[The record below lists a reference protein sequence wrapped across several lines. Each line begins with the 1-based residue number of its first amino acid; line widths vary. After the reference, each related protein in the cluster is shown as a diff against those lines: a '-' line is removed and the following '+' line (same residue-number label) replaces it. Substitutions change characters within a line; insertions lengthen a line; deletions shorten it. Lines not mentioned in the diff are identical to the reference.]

1 MTIHK
6 IRNAYVIL
14 QSINSTP
21 AERRLKIGALVR
33 DNLNSQNSRSTL
45 DLNYWGH
52 IQARRNENQSVGHA
66 LAELIKSGDWDTAQD
81 LLNDNQ
87 RVRDRW
93 TSSGHHNPLDEMFN
107 EWFSHAPE
115 VFVCEDC
122 GYLEQSDNG
131 HWAYDD
137 VHICGV
143 CCDDNYTYSDN
154 QCTYISNED
163 WEEEQERE
171 QEEEEDDSVIGDYH
185 SSKRRLERIP
195 SSFDTRKTRVLMGLE
210 LEMEVR
216 SVIGKITLWL
226 FSMLSE
232 FTRVIATLVWNTMAL
247 SIMALRWSRA
257 GLVSMSIEN
266 SSRGSHNP

>member
-1 MTIHK
+1 MNQT
-6 IRNAYVIL
+6 
-14 QSINSTP
+14 
-21 AERRLKIGALVR
+21 
-33 DNLNSQNSRSTL
+33 
-45 DLNYWGH
+45 
-52 IQARRNENQSVGHA
+52 ENCA
-66 LAELIKSGDWDTAQD
+66 
-81 LLNDNQ
+81 
-87 RVRDRW
+87 
-93 TSSGHHNPLDEMFN
+93 
-107 EWFSHAPE
+107 EWFNDTFADAPE
-115 VFVCEDC
+115 VFHCDDC
-122 GYLEQSDNG
+122 MVLEWDGDG
-131 HWAYDD
+131 HWAHDGNE
-137 VHICGV
+137 HICGV
-143 CCDDNYTYSDN
+143 CCDENYTWSDL
-154 QCTYISNED
+154 QDTYITNDEY
-163 WEEEQERE
+163 EEEQENE
-171 QEEEEDDSVIGDYH
+171 QEDDSVIGDYH